1 MELGDPSD
9 LFSDAEP
16 NDALPTAFDSDN
28 FRPLVVFA
36 TGVNRSQHGEG
47 R

>member
-1 MELGDPSD
+1 MELGDASD

-16 NDALPTAFDSDN
+16 NDAFSTAFDSDN
-28 FRPLVVFA
+28 FRPLIVFA
-36 TGVNRSQHGEG
+36 TGVNGSQHGEG